1 MWSNIKHFGQQKVI
15 TKSLTVHSSISHN
28 ITLKHDKFKRKNNT
42 SKSICTEA
50 NTKYGVS
57 TTNLSFFRTYELSQ
71 PHKKLIS
78 SVPYELLIDFKL
90 FSFFL
95 AFVSSFLIIDCLS
108 FLSKFSFFQSLFF
121 FSFFHYFFFFLSF
134 FYSNFLQLFLSFFVG
149 VKFHYANYF
158 CRTLCF
164 LLH

>member
-71 PHKKLIS
+71 PHKKLIT
-78 SVPYELLIDFKL
+78 SVPYERLIDFKL

-95 AFVSSFLIIDCLS
+95 AFVSSFSIFPFFLYFLSFNLSFS
-108 FLSKFSFFQSLFF
+108 FLSYIIYFSSILA
-121 FSFFHYFFFFLSF
+121 SSNYFFLSLWGLN
-134 FYSNFLQLFLSFFVG
+134 SIM
-149 VKFHYANYF
+149 
-158 CRTLCF
+158 
-164 LLH
+164 